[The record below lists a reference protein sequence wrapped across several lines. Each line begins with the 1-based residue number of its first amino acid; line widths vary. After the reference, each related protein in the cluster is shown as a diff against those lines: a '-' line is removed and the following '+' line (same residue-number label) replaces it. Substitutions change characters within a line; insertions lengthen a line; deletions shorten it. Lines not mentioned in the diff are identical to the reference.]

1 MNHLVA
7 QYTHME
13 FTLGMGKRALGPFGS
28 KRSQGTRLRIFGYG
42 EDPSE
47 LTAQRVE
54 SDGE

>member
-1 MNHLVA
+1 MNHLVV

-13 FTLGMGKRALGPFGS
+13 FTLGMGKRALGPFES

-47 LTAQRVE
+47 LTAQRVKL
-54 SDGE
+54 DGE